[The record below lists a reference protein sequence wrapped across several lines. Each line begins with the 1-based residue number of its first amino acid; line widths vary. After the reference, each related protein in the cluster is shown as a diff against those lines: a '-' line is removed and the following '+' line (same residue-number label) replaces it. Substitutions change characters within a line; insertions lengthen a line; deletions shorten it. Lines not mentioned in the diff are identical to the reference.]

1 MAERKRILSLTIMNV
16 HSWKIWKNSPHMLSF
31 RCFALAWVI
40 WPLLKSNT
48 SSLSKKTRRNRTIY
62 TYGSEAVRLYL
73 LQLPQELEDRHVV
86 LTETFVS
93 LAWQSAQ
100 DNRTNHV
107 NIFVDACSHTTYTQ
121 THTHTCTRIMF
132 SLERYTFSDCGRR
145 KEIKKE
151 RERGMEGEEKEGR

>member
-48 SSLSKKTRRNRTIY
+48 SSLSKKTGRKRTIY

-93 LAWQSAQ
+93 LAC
-100 DNRTNHV
+100 TNYV
-107 NIFVDACSHTTYTQ
+107 ADKRRPVSGPLVLCNLQETTEPTMLISLWMLAP
-121 THTHTCTRIMF
+121 TLCTHKHTH
-132 SLERYTFSDCGRR
+132 LY
-145 KEIKKE
+145 
-151 RERGMEGEEKEGR
+151 